1 MEFLKPYDNERGS
14 VLVTGLLFVAI
25 LAIMG
30 TAAYL
35 SSSNEL
41 KISKNYRLAKEAY
54 YSAEGG
60 LEEGRAR
67 LKGSSGET
75 YWAGDPNGGTPDPD
89 WSAYIL
95 TPQIA
100 AGFDY
105 SQDAE
110 YDSGQTNYFPVAGS
124 YTGTSITANN
134 IWNLKAQTTSIQ
146 FGVKIRH
153 KREYDAEQDGH
164 TTGAPHYIDDDGSTS
179 GGHTTSSRGSIV
191 YYGYEDPARPYQL
204 VQFTTSGGTNYEP
217 VEIIRAYGFG
227 GNLAGDDQSMKVI
240 EIEVVRHPGP
250 EVTSALYSEE
260 DVSFNGGAADINGM
274 DAGSGTNCGGDDLPP
289 VYTKTPSVT
298 DPSGASS
305 STFNG
310 NPAYPVQGPADYDIT
325 TLVRTYTA
333 ARDITLTSADG
344 CLQTGIPG
352 NDTYGSSSDFV
363 TVYVDPSGCPGGVM
377 GFNNITGWGLLLV
390 DGDVAFGG
398 TTNWNGLILV
408 AGTTTASGGG
418 GAGLNVEGAL
428 MSERTVTINGSI
440 EAQYNS
446 CYVLA
451 AFQTHSPK
459 IISWREVH

>member
-1 MEFLKPYDNERGS
+1 MQVLKPYNNERGS
-14 VLVTGLLFVAI
+14 VLVTSLLFMAI

-35 SSSNEL
+35 SSSNDL
-41 KISKNYRLAKEAY
+41 KISKNYKIAKEAFY
-54 YSAEGG
+54 AAEAG
-60 LEEGRAR
+60 LEEARGRLR
-67 LKGSSGET
+67 GSTGET
-75 YWAGDPNGGTPDPD
+75 YWAGDPNGGTPDPN

-95 TPQIA
+95 TPFTA
-100 AGFDY
+100 ADFVSNPDP
-105 SQDAE
+105 E
-110 YDSGQTNYFPVAGS
+110 YDSNQTNYFPVAGS
-124 YTGTSITANN
+124 YTWMIPTTNN
-134 IWNLKAQTTSIQ
+134 IWSLKGKTTFVQ

-164 TTGAPHYIDDDGSTS
+164 TTAAPHYIDGDGSTS
-179 GGHTTSSRGSIV
+179 GGHTTSSRGSII

-217 VEIIRAYGFG
+217 VEIMRAYGFG
-227 GNLAGDDQSMKVI
+227 GNFAGDDYSMRVI

-250 EVTSALYSEE
+250 AINSTLYSEQNI
-260 DVSFNGGAADINGM
+260 SFNGGAANINGI
-274 DAGSGTNCGGDDLPP
+274 DQGSGTNCGGDDLPP
-289 VYTKTPSVT
+289 VYTKTPAVT

-310 NPAYPVQGPADYDIT
+310 SPPVPVQGPADYDVP
-325 TLVRTYTA
+325 TLVRSYTA

-344 CLQTGIPG
+344 CLQTGIP
-352 NDTYGSSSDFV
+352 NHDTYGSSSDFV

-398 TTNWNGLILV
+398 ISKWNGLVLV
-408 AGTTTASGGG
+408 GGTTTASGGG

-428 MSERTVTINGSI
+428 MSESTVTINGSI
-440 EAQYNS
+440 NAQYNS
-446 CYVLA
+446 CYILA
-451 AFQTHSPK
+451 AFQTQSPD
-459 IISWREVH
+459 IISWREIH